1 MDGNNGLVREFKAGN
16 AIVKIYQDRQSMG
29 TASAKAAGEKATEII
44 TKKGSVSMV
53 FASAPS
59 QEEFLAALAKTGI
72 IKWSNVVAFHLDEYV
87 GLPSEAPPIDKKDTQ
102 DESKNTREKFLYCL
116 KFL

>member
-44 TKKGSVSMV
+44 TKKGSRHR
-53 FASAPS
+53 P
-59 QEEFLAALAKTGI
+59 
-72 IKWSNVVAFHLDEYV
+72 
-87 GLPSEAPPIDKKDTQ
+87 KK
-102 DESKNTREKFLYCL
+102 SF
-116 KFL
+116 